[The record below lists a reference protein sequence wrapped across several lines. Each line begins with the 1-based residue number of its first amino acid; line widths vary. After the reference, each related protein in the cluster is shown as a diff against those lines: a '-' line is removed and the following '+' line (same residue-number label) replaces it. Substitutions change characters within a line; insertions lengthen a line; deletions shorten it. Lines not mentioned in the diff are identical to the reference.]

1 MISTSRVFSNVRNA
15 YTLMAAAPWTPNPTT
30 GREVQVSFVAPIG
43 GPMLETVTVYSAP
56 TDPVEREARTLGYVT
71 FDENVIV
78 KVLIECQVPDPD
90 PLAVWARLEELAD
103 VAQNAF
109 RDQVTGRP
117 VDLGDG
123 VTPAQVAGG
132 PLRLTPTLFP
142 DQSGYTGQVE
152 LEVLARSR
160 I

>member
-15 YTLMAAAPWTPNPTT
+15 YQLMKSAPWVPHPTT

-56 TDPVEREARTLGYVT
+56 TDPVEREQRTLGYVT
-71 FDENVIV
+71 YDENVVV

-90 PLAVWARLEELAD
+90 PLIVWARLERLAEI
-103 VAQNAF
+103 AQNAF
-109 RDQVTGRP
+109 RDPTTGRP

-123 VTPAQVAGG
+123 TTPAQVAGG

-142 DQSGYTGQVE
+142 DPSGFTGQVE
-152 LEVLARSR
+152 LDVLARSR

>member
-1 MISTSRVFSNVRNA
+1 MISTSRVFSNVRTA
-15 YTLMAAAPWTPNPTT
+15 YTLMKSAPWPLHPTT

-109 RDQVTGRP
+109 RDSTTGRP

-142 DQSGYTGQVE
+142 DQAGFTGQVE
-152 LEVLARSR
+152 LDVLARSR